1 MGTHT
6 SSSYPSRSKDST
18 VMADTAK
25 KSDEGQKAENVSV
38 DGLTVIDMT
47 YYHLLGVRA
56 DATDAQ
62 IKTAYRKAALKNH
75 PDRNRDDP
83 NAEAKF
89 QEIGEAY
96 QILSDSNLRAVYDR
110 RGKKSSEAG
119 LTPEDGF
126 EDPGALFAKLFGG
139 ERFMDWIGE
148 ISLGKDFSKAM
159 DISMTEEEKETMK
172 AEMAAGGP
180 GPGAGAATVQA
191 DATSASPAAPASA
204 VDGGVPAA
212 GTTSGSETTAT
223 TSTTMPS
230 ASATAGAPGGTDL
243 HKASAS
249 GTSTPTSLSA
259 AAAPDASGGSK
270 SGKPA
275 KHSNKLTAEQRKQ
288 MDELASERRKAELE
302 RITVLTN
309 KLKDRIRPYTQA
321 TLGNTSDLEM
331 QRVETQRWENRIK
344 EEIEDL
350 KGESFGLELCR
361 LIGQIYV
368 SKAHLYLK
376 THKSPLSNL
385 FGLSSFWGK
394 MKDRGSTIK
403 EGWSFLSSAME
414 EQGEVAEAD
423 MAKMEEAMVGKVML
437 VTWRGTRFEVSS
449 VLRQVVDGVL
459 SKEPGVTE
467 VELAKRAQA
476 ILIIGSLLKNVQV
489 DETDEE
495 RREMERLV
503 AAAAQKKP
511 KKAK

>member
-180 GPGAGAATVQA
+180 GAGAATVQA

-212 GTTSGSETTAT
+212 G
-223 TSTTMPS
+223 
-230 ASATAGAPGGTDL
+230 
-243 HKASAS
+243 
-249 GTSTPTSLSA
+249 
-259 AAAPDASGGSK
+259 APDASGGSK

-331 QRVETQRWENRIK
+331 QKVETQRWENRIK

-403 EGWSFLSSAME
+403 EGWSFLSSTMEVQSAMAAME
-414 EQGEVAEAD
+414 KQGEVAEAD

-449 VLRQVVDGVL
+449 VLRQVVDGAL
-459 SKEPGVTE
+459 TKENGVTE
-467 VELAKRAQA
+467 LELVKRAQA
-476 ILIIGSLLKNVQV
+476 ILVIGTLLKNVQV